1 MAGGGGDYARKRIIF
16 RDASTTANFAA
27 TDGNTTLITGKTNNT
42 VYVQRIIVTIKT
54 SAAQAITF
62 EDSANTPIYVAKIP
76 ASPGADT
83 RWDFDFG
90 PEGKALT
97 SAKNLAM
104 DMTAGNA
111 GHVEVLAYFK
121 PDAVVTVGS
130 DN

>member
-1 MAGGGGDYARKRIIF
+1 MMGDYTRRRVIYQ
-16 RDASTTANFAA
+16 DASTTADFAA
-27 TDGNTTLITGKTNNT
+27 TDGNTTLIAGKTGRT
-42 VYVQRIIVTIKT
+42 IYVQRIIVTIKT

-62 EDSANTPIYVAKIP
+62 EDSASTPIYVAKVT
-76 ASPGADT
+76 ANPGADT

-121 PDAVVTVGS
+121 PDPVVAA
-130 DN
+130 